1 MAYTL
6 TKTGQISR
14 NRDGAIIPNDERN
27 ADYQDYLAWLAM
39 GNAPSAYVPPA
50 PTQQDYSRAIEEH
63 FNSVAL
69 KAEFIDQNR
78 LAGLATSTH
87 PPWAAVAQAFIAWRD
102 AVWHYAY
109 QEFDRIQT
117 GERTQPTVDE
127 FIAELPAIQWP

>member
-50 PTQQDYSRAIEEH
+50 PTQQDYAAAISWH
-63 FNSVAL
+63 FN
-69 KAEFIDQNR
+69 
-78 LAGLATSTH
+78 AT
-87 PPWAAVAQAFIAWRD
+87 AQARGYDSEDRLVGYASSTNVTWQQEALIFIAWRD
-102 AVWHYAY
+102 AVWAYAY
-109 QEFDRIQT
+109 AELALVQSGARP
-117 GERTQPTVDE
+117 QPTVAE
-127 FIAELPAIQWP
+127 LVAELPAIQWP